1 MYRETRRV
9 FSGKGIL
16 INVAKLYSLATWGRY
31 GERLQFYSALEKND
45 MRIRELYQMG
55 ILTQEE
61 KEELKARLAQ
71 QEIFEE
77 YYRLDKKT
85 NKFGVWKNV
94 Q

>member
-1 MYRETRRV
+1 MPRETRQV
-9 FSGKGIL
+9 YSGKGNL
-16 INVAKLYSLATWGRY
+16 INVARLYSLATWGRY
-31 GERLQFYSALEKND
+31 GERLQFYSALEKNS

-55 ILTQEE
+55 AFTQE
-61 KEELKARLAQ
+61 KQEELKTRLAQ

-94 Q
+94 